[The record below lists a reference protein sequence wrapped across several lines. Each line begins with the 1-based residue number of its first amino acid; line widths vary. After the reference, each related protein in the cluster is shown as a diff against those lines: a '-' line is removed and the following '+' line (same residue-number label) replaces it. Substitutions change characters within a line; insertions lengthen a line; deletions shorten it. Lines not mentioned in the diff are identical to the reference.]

1 MPVAP
6 LVVCEAPAISLV
18 FAACQPHLLTNS
30 ILYWWRICLY
40 KISLSSFLSSLVIA
54 LTLTNNALS
63 LDERGVNQTNLLV
76 LLDFQIILVALANLF
91 GICFKCGTS
100 LVSVLVASIIALVT
114 NIALSLSLSGR
125 KRGNSAWSSRGHL
138 CPVQW
143 QCFPP
148 LALVSQH
155 SLYDTL

>member
-1 MPVAP
+1 M
-6 LVVCEAPAISLV
+6 
-18 FAACQPHLLTNS
+18 
-30 ILYWWRICLY
+30 
-40 KISLSSFLSSLVIA
+40 IA

-114 NIALSLSLSGR
+114 NIALSLSLSLSLSLDE
-125 KRGNSAWSSRGHL
+125 RGVIAHGHHGAICAL
-138 CPVQW
+138 SNDNAS
-143 QCFPP
+143 P
-148 LALVSQH
+148 LL
-155 SLYDTL
+155 L

>member
-114 NIALSLSLSGR
+114 NIALSLSLDE
-125 KRGNSAWSSRGHL
+125 RGVIAHGHHGAICAL
-138 CPVQW
+138 SNDNAS
-143 QCFPP
+143 P
-148 LALVSQH
+148 LL
-155 SLYDTL
+155 L

>member
-63 LDERGVNQTNLLV
+63 LDERGVSQTNLLV
-76 LLDFQIILVALANLF
+76 LLDFKIMLVALANLF

-114 NIALSLSLSGR
+114 NIVRSLSLSGR

-148 LALVSQH
+148 HALVSQH